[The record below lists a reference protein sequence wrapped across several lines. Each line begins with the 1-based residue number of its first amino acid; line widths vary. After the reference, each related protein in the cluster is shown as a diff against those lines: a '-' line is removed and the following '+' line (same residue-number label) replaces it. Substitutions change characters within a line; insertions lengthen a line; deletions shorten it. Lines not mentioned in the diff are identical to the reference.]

1 MFYPTDETFIKQY
14 TSHPLDMFK
23 ICWDIFLGFVLIFV
37 CIVIPYRISFV
48 PVDSNGWKI
57 ANWVIDVI
65 FLLDMIFIFNT
76 AYLDEDNYLHDDR
89 KQIAIS
95 YLQGWF
101 VFDFLAIVPFD

>member
-1 MFYPTDETFIKQY
+1 
-14 TSHPLDMFK
+14 MFK
-23 ICWDIFLGFVLIFV
+23 IFWDIFLGFVLIFV

-48 PVDSNGWKI
+48 PVDSKSWKI
-57 ANWVIDVI
+57 ANWVIDAI

-76 AYLDEDNYLHDDR
+76 AYLDEDHYLHDDR
-89 KQIAIS
+89 KEIAIT